1 MAEPAWQSPPP
12 PPDDVPA
19 AALGVCREIVGTPTT
34 MAPEVAQGTLTL
46 PLTLTPALTLTLTLE
61 LTPTPTPTLAL
72 TRKPQP
78 QPGGAGRVARPVC
91 GGRVVAWRVPARVA
105 CAARAR

>member
-1 MAEPAWQSPPP
+1 MAESSWQRPPP

-46 PLTLTPALTLTLTLE
+46 TLTLALPLTL
-61 LTPTPTPTLAL
+61 
-72 TRKPQP
+72 KPEP
-78 QPGGAGRVARPVC
+78 
-91 GGRVVAWRVPARVA
+91 
-105 CAARAR
+105 